1 MYRNQSAIT
10 LRDTLARPTLSAGF
24 VGDDALREEL
34 REQVFTAVDDMKRM
48 QWPPERVIM
57 AVKQLARDGGLVPS
71 FRVFNAGASLSNGD
85 TVLASV
91 IRWAIERYF
100 TTNN

>member
-24 VGDDALREEL
+24 VGDDALREG
-34 REQVFTAVDDMKRM
+34 A
-48 QWPPERVIM
+48 
-57 AVKQLARDGGLVPS
+57 
-71 FRVFNAGASLSNGD
+71 AGASLSNGD

-91 IRWAIERYF
+91 IRWAIDRYF